1 MTLAER
7 LRSTDV
13 AECIAAI
20 GVLANRGSADP
31 DELGALAECL
41 GHVRKAVQR
50 PAADAFATLGAAGV
64 DVAPALDRALAS
76 PVARQRW
83 GAAFAL
89 SLIGEP
95 PARTLPVLLETLGED
110 DGDMRWAAAAI
121 LLRLTDRA
129 GLVASLTD
137 LVAGGNAPQRKM
149 ALYCLR
155 DVGARFP
162 AVERVVVSALDDDDE
177 GVRLAAIAGLAR
189 LALDRGAAAGRLI
202 AALEAED
209 ERCRRAAAAALGALG
224 ERSDR
229 VIAALRAAAAAPD
242 PSLVRAASGA
252 LRALG
257 VDATG

>member
-1 MTLAER
+1 MTLADR
-7 LRSTDV
+7 LRSTDI
-13 AECIAAI
+13 AERIAAI
-20 GVLANRGSADP
+20 GVLANRGSAEA

-50 PAADAFATLGAAGV
+50 PAADAFAVISAAGV
-64 DVAPALDRALAS
+64 EVAPALDRALAS

-83 GAAFAL
+83 GAAFAF

-95 PARTLPVLLETLGED
+95 PAETLPVLLETLGED

-121 LLRLTDRA
+121 LLRLKDRT
-129 GLVASLTD
+129 GLIGSLTD
-137 LVAGGNAPQRKM
+137 LVTSGNAAQRKM

-155 DVGARFP
+155 DVGARSP
-162 AVERVVVSALDDDDE
+162 AVERVVVSALGDHDE

-189 LALDRGAAAGRLI
+189 LALDRRAAAGRLI
-202 AALEAED
+202 EALEADD

-224 ERSDR
+224 ERSDDI
-229 VIAALRAAAAAPD
+229 IAALRAAAAGPD
-242 PSLVRAASGA
+242 PSLVRAATRA

-257 VDATG
+257 VDAAG